1 MRYFKLI
8 QDGYILSIGTG
19 YDGVAISLDEYNKI
33 MTVIKSRPEADK
45 GFDYLLKEDLTWEM
59 IEVPIIEPP
68 EKELTDADKAAEEAL
83 AILAGE
89 VQI

>member
-8 QDGYILSIGTG
+8 QDHYILSIGTG
-19 YDGVAISLDEYNKI
+19 YDGVEISLDEYNEI
-33 MTVIKSRPEADK
+33 LNVIKSKPEYEK
-45 GFDYLLKEDLTWEM
+45 GFDYKLKEDLTWEK

-68 EKELTDADKAAEEAL
+68 EEELTDADKAAEEAL

-89 VQI
+89 V